1 VAYHLGVGVTHSW
14 LRALLSYHSP
24 ALALHLDRVL
34 PHWQEAAAEISAH
47 QVWARLGADLHLAV
61 LR

>member
-1 VAYHLGVGVTHSW
+1 VAYHLGAGVTHSW

-47 QVWARLGADLHLAV
+47 QVISRRG
-61 LR
+61 R